1 MQLKSALRV
10 LLIRAL
16 LWAGGAA
23 SSSVPLCR
31 LVSELTGDSELKT
44 LSESAL
50 VSPGSCI
57 EYKATCLRSRSTRQ
71 HVCTQAPGRCP
82 AGLQGAWLCGESA
95 LQKGKTTNPNLIQTS
110 SGMRTSS
117 ACFCLCWS
125 TKAFLKLHCGAFP
138 NSKKN
143 WGKEGT

>member
-1 MQLKSALRV
+1 MNWIQEITTMQLKSALRV

-44 LSESAL
+44 LSESVL

-57 EYKATCLRSRSTRQ
+57 EYKATRLRSCSTRQ
-71 HVCTQAPGRCP
+71 RVGTQAPGGCP

-95 LQKGKTTNPNLIQTS
+95 L
-110 SGMRTSS
+110 
-117 ACFCLCWS
+117 
-125 TKAFLKLHCGAFP
+125 
-138 NSKKN
+138 
-143 WGKEGT
+143 

>member
-1 MQLKSALRV
+1 MQVKSALRV

-44 LSESAL
+44 LSETAL

-57 EYKATCLRSRSTRQ
+57 EYKATRLRSCSMRQ
-71 HVCTQAPGRCP
+71 HMSVPRHQGDAQQGCRVPGSVGNQPYKR
-82 AGLQGAWLCGESA
+82 
-95 LQKGKTTNPNLIQTS
+95 GKPRILT
-110 SGMRTSS
+110 
-117 ACFCLCWS
+117 
-125 TKAFLKLHCGAFP
+125 
-138 NSKKN
+138 
-143 WGKEGT
+143 